1 MAMNKH
7 GRSVDLLL
15 LLIGAFNL
23 VFSSVL
29 VADPTG
35 ENQGLHLIIP
45 LQKRFPSHVI
55 DNNASAYQEIMDGMH
70 PDRAALNCDS
80 LSNLLTFI
88 KKKPS
93 LYLSLLNE
101 STLQSLVNSYI
112 ASFDRLSDC
121 PAVYDTCFL
130 LRWLSPRV
138 DLIARACNL
147 NLINRVKVDCFGFID
162 SFSSYQ
168 IPIATI
174 SNVDAHLYGLYTS
187 YMNNPYSPSVMR
199 DFILGLDAFGHSNL
213 AHSLMGEL
221 YQIDND
227 GLWLTGDYIESQR
240 LIDISLMTNT
250 DAP

>member
-7 GRSVDLLL
+7 GRSVDLIL
-15 LLIGAFNL
+15 LLIGAFSL
-23 VFSSVL
+23 VFSAVL
-29 VADPTG
+29 VADPIY
-35 ENQGLHLIIP
+35 EYQGLHLSIP

-55 DNNASAYQEIMDGMH
+55 DNNPSPYQEVMEGMRS
-70 PDRAALNCDS
+70 DRAALSCDG
-80 LSNLLTFI
+80 LSNLLTLI
-88 KKKPS
+88 KKNPS

-101 STLQSLVNSYI
+101 STLQALVHSYM
-112 ASFDRLSDC
+112 AGFDRLADC

-147 NLINRVKVDCFGFID
+147 NLLNRVKVDSFGFID
-162 SFSSYQ
+162 YFSSYQ
-168 IPIATI
+168 IPIINI
-174 SNVDAHLYGLYTS
+174 SNADAHLYGLYIS
-187 YMNNPYSPSVMR
+187 YMNNPYSPGAMR
-199 DFILGLDAFGHSNL
+199 DFILGLDAFGHSNI

-240 LIDISLMTNT
+240 LIDISLMANT